1 MNPKYLVCLL
11 TLFLNSCSYA
21 KYTYAPYSKIDP
33 QIHSLYVTHTKSM
46 DYDRM
51 YNVFKKELD
60 QNIFAQESTPKGIL
74 EITQV
79 KYPQVQSRGIGYIIL
94 GCLTG
99 FVPSLIGVPMC
110 MEEYSPEYDFIIY
123 DIYGNIIANYTIT
136 SSKKYPI
143 FLYNLLTYHK
153 YRIEVLKDIMNQLRN
168 KLKSDAHIIN
178 YKLEF
183 AEISATESDLQNF
196 NKLIVEYRKGNN
208 SVNRNLLNPTMSG
221 NIDYNN
227 HQIVD
232 NQVTNYGRSKE
243 QITEHI
249 KKLEKIKADCE
260 RYLKEENSKE
270 GSSYSPTRAF
280 MWEKQIMDANKQLE
294 QLRAELLRT
303 QH

>member
-1 MNPKYLVCLL
+1 MNPKYLFCLL

-33 QIHSLYVTHTKSM
+33 QIHSLYVTHTKNASM
-46 DYDRM
+46 DYDRR
-51 YNVFKKELD
+51 YDVFNKELD

-79 KYPQVQSRGIGYIIL
+79 KYPQEQFSGIGYLIL
-94 GCLTG
+94 GALTG
-99 FVPSLIGVPMC
+99 FAPSLIGVPM
-110 MEEYSPEYDFIIY
+110 MTEEYSPEYDFIIY

-136 SSKKYPI
+136 SSKKFPLFIYG
-143 FLYNLLTYHK
+143 FGHK
-153 YRIEVLKDIMNQLRN
+153 YRIEVLKDIMSQLRN

-178 YKLEF
+178 YKLEL
-183 AEISATESDLQNF
+183 AEISATESDLQYF
-196 NKLIVEYRKGNN
+196 NKLIIEYRKGNN
-208 SVNRNLLNPTMSG
+208 SVNRNQLNPTMSG

-280 MWEKQIMDANKQLE
+280 MWEKQSMDANKQLE